1 MTESGGVSR
10 HMFRPGEP
18 GLAPSMPQWGD
29 TDFTP
34 GALLSSSSEI
44 DKAAAVLA
52 GRVNVIQKYLID
64 PEALAEA
71 AEHLFW
77 PQLPVAAGQVAG
89 VRIDGLLVLYIK
101 DIVQSMVKSAK
112 EEGEAAWQAKL
123 LAATGRLQGMAG
135 ELRQVAEMED
145 IPSKARHLS
154 RVSEEALSFLM
165 GGLSSEGMEEAAAR
179 LAEAGAQSHAN
190 IAAAMAADGV
200 DLNAPST
207 SLPALTSDSLDAF
220 STRELRKV
228 LELYKVPTTGLLEKS
243 EFVAAAKQHLGLQ

>member
-1 MTESGGVSR
+1 MYG
-10 HMFRPGEP
+10 PGEQ
-18 GLAPSMPQWGD
+18 APAMEGWGD
-29 TDFTP
+29 NDFPYHPT
-34 GALLSSSSEI
+34 GAVLSSSSEI

-52 GRVNVIQKYLID
+52 GRVDVVQKHLIGRG
-64 PEALAEA
+64 AEA
-71 AEHLFW
+71 AEQLFW
-77 PQLPVAAGQVAG
+77 PQLPVLTKENQVAG

-112 EEGEAAWQAKL
+112 EEGEDAWRAKL
-123 LAATGRLQGMAG
+123 LAATGRLQRMAG

>member
-1 MTESGGVSR
+1 
-10 HMFRPGEP
+10 MFRPGEP

-89 VRIDGLLVLYIK
+89 VRIDGLAILFIKNLV
-101 DIVQSMVKSAK
+101 QGMVESAK
-112 EEGEAAWQAKL
+112 KEGEDAWQFKL
-123 LAATGRLQGMAG
+123 LAATGRLQRMAG
-135 ELRQVAEMED
+135 ELRQVAEMKD
-145 IPSKARHLS
+145 IPSKARHLA
-154 RVSEEALSFLM
+154 RVSKEAVSFVM
-165 GGLSSEGMEEAAAR
+165 GGLTSEGMEEAAAEF
-179 LAEAGAQSHAN
+179 AEMNAKAHVN
-190 IAAAMAADGV
+190 IASAMAADGV
-200 DLNAPST
+200 LNDPT
-207 SLPALTSDSLDAF
+207 RTNSLPALTADDIDLLNVK
-220 STRELRKV
+220 ELRKLLRV
-228 LELYKVPTTGLLEKS
+228 YKVPTTGLLEKS
-243 EFVAAAKQHLGLQ
+243 EFAAAAKQHLGLQ